1 MRKCILA
8 PSPVTNMTDQKG
20 QKMAEASVQG
30 QNVERACCIAK
41 NYLLGLCWAFLLQA
55 AFATVATVSK
65 GLALCTTA

>member
-1 MRKCILA
+1 
-8 PSPVTNMTDQKG
+8 MTDQKG

-55 AFATVATVSK
+55 AFATVSK